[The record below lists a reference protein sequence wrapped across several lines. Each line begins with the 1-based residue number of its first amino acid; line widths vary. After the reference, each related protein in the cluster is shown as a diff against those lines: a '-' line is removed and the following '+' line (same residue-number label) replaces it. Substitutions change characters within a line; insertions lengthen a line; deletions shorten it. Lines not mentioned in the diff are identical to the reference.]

1 MQQIVSFHLKR
12 AVIVQLLLLN
22 RKRIVN
28 HLVWLNSQEVIRS
41 SYRELDPNNG
51 KSRQKFRGIEQSEQ
65 KSLKKQQNVAP
76 LRKNATVTF
85 DLTI

>member
-41 SYRELDPNNG
+41 SYRELDPKNG

-65 KSLKKQQNVAP
+65 KSLKKQ
-76 LRKNATVTF
+76 
-85 DLTI
+85 

>member
-65 KSLKKQQNVAP
+65 KSLKKQYNVAP